1 MTMNTTPKIPLWR
14 DERFWK
20 IALQVIV
27 LIAVLSLFTL
37 LGTNLSRNLQQTGG
51 TVFNFNF
58 LNSTAGFGIGESLI
72 PYQPTDNY
80 SQVLLA
86 GLINSLRVMF
96 FGMILTTLLGVTAGI
111 TYFSDN
117 WLLRQMTVCYVE
129 VVRNTPLLLQLMFWY
144 GIFLK
149 LPSIEQTAQFFNF
162 IYLNQRGVFVP
173 WPSGNAVWFWLAV
186 LLISAIASILIWR
199 WRTKIM
205 VEQGKSGQPQLTLLW
220 IIGIAAILIIIFG
233 LGWQRPMPSE
243 NGRTIEGGLRMTIE
257 FTTLLVG
264 LVVYTGAYIA
274 EIVRSGIQS
283 VAKGQWEAARSLG
296 LRPGLV
302 MRLVVFPQALRVI
315 IPPLNSQY
323 LNLAKNS
330 SLAIA
335 VAYPDIYSVANT
347 TFNQSGRVVEV
358 MLIIMAT
365 YLTIDLLIS
374 IAMNGLNRVVQLRE
388 R

>member
-1 MTMNTTPKIPLWR
+1 MNTTPKTPLWR
-14 DERFWK
+14 DDRFWK

-80 SQVLLA
+80 SQVILA

-149 LPSIEQTAQFFNF
+149 LPSIEQTARFFNF

-186 LLISAIASILIWR
+186 LLITAIASILIWR

-374 IAMNGLNRVVQLRE
+374 IAMNGLNRAVQLRE

>member
-1 MTMNTTPKIPLWR
+1 MTMNTTPKTPLWR
-14 DERFWK
+14 DDRFWK

-149 LPSIEQTAQFFNF
+149 LPSIEQTARFFNF

-220 IIGIAAILIIIFG
+220 IIGIAAIFIIIFG
-233 LGWQRPMPSE
+233 LGWQRPMPLE

-374 IAMNGLNRVVQLRE
+374 IAMNGLNRAVQLRE

>member
-1 MTMNTTPKIPLWR
+1 MNTTPKTPLWR
-14 DERFWK
+14 DDRFWK

-149 LPSIEQTAQFFNF
+149 LPSIEQTARFFNF

-233 LGWQRPMPSE
+233 LGWQSPIPSE

-374 IAMNGLNRVVQLRE
+374 IAMNGLNRAVQLRE